1 MSVMV
6 GAAEN
11 DAPHARPGF
20 GTRQLKLLGRMLRL
34 AREVTGDHY
43 QLSQEQGSELPIE
56 VRTLADL
63 QQFEIHSGEVLA
75 YIARY
80 GYADPEFGRPRDLYQ
95 VNLQD
100 HNILESLRRESS
112 GISFSPLV
120 LYVLTHELL
129 HVIRF
134 VKYLTPFHQSEVDR
148 IREEQRVH
156 ALTRQLLARIPV
168 SGMNRVL
175 DKYAHLAES
184 R

>member
-1 MSVMV
+1 ME
-6 GAAEN
+6 GAAQSA
-11 DAPHARPGF
+11 APPAPPGF
-20 GTRQLKLLGRMLRL
+20 GARQLKLLGRMLHL

-43 QLSQEQGSELPIE
+43 QLSQEQGNKLPLE

-80 GYADPEFGRPRDLYQ
+80 GYRDPKFGRPRDLYQ

-100 HNILESLRRESS
+100 HNIIESLRRGSS
-112 GISFSPLV
+112 GISFSPLL

-134 VKYLTPFHQSEVDR
+134 VKYITPFHQSEIDR

-156 ALTRQLLARIPV
+156 ALTRQLLARMPV
-168 SGMNRVL
+168 SGMDRVL
-175 DKYAHLAES
+175 DKYAHLAE
-184 R
+184 RG

>member
-1 MSVMV
+1 MS
-6 GAAEN
+6 GAAESV
-11 DAPHARPGF
+11 APPARPGF
-20 GTRQLKLLGRMLRL
+20 GARQLKLLGRMLQL

-43 QLSQEQGSELPIE
+43 QLSQEQESKLPLE

-63 QQFEIHSGEVLA
+63 QQFEIHAGEVLA

-80 GYADPEFGRPRDLYQ
+80 GYRDPMFGRPRDLYQ

-100 HNILESLRRESS
+100 HNIIESLRRESS

-156 ALTRQLLARIPV
+156 ALTHQLLARIPV
-168 SGMNRVL
+168 SGMDRVL
-175 DKYAHLAES
+175 DRYAHLAE
-184 R
+184 RQ